1 MLTALP
7 QSWVLGQVPLLV
19 ALTLLTSQ
27 MATIMAVP
35 LTLANCKVGVQME
48 ELPLGISG
56 HWGLGFHTQRTT
68 VVSVASQLQAHRL
81 NPDLAYHPFHPFHS
95 HHV

>member
-1 MLTALP
+1 MSSQFVVMLTALP
-7 QSWVLGQVPLLV
+7 QAA
-19 ALTLLTSQ
+19 ALTLQASQ
-27 MATIMAVP
+27 MVTTTVVP
-35 LTLANCKVGVQME
+35 VMLAKVGVQME
-48 ELPLGISG
+48 ELPLGRSG
-56 HWGLGFHTQRTT
+56 HWGLHMHTQRTT